1 MFPGVKYLQ
10 PTQPTLKILR
20 KINTCLAIWQHLIH
34 NKLSF
39 VSKSQRIITLK
50 TTKFK

>member
-1 MFPGVKYLQ
+1 MFPGVKYL
-10 PTQPTLKILR
+10 QPTLKILR